1 MLVFQPV
8 GWRECA
14 IAPTSRRPA
23 FHCESSCMS
32 SHHDHQKGLLIT
44 AIGGLTLTVDI
55 PLIRLADGGAWTIML
70 LRTGTTFVA
79 AMVIWSIWRA
89 LDRNA
94 PQLIPG
100 WSGLIVAICYGLTG
114 ITFVTAVYHTSTA
127 DLVFILAFNTVF
139 AGLLSWIFL
148 REKPRMVTIVAMLIM
163 ILGVLVIV
171 GGSVGTGKLFGD
183 FMALCSAF
191 FIAVAITISRAS
203 GKDMGFTSLV
213 GVLLPMALAAF
224 MVSGEGFHVNAPWW
238 IIFNGAVIMPIS
250 FFCLAAGP
258 KYISGPEVA
267 MFYLLETVL
276 APVWVW
282 MIFAETPTRNSL
294 IGGAILIVTLV
305 AHSLWQLHDGRKR
318 RPDLA
323 VHHPV

>member
-1 MLVFQPV
+1 
-8 GWRECA
+8 
-14 IAPTSRRPA
+14 
-23 FHCESSCMS
+23 MS
-32 SHHDHQKGLLIT
+32 SHNDHQKGLLIT

-55 PLIRLADGGAWTIML
+55 PLIRLADGGAWTILL

-79 AMVIWSIWRA
+79 AMIIWSIWRA
-89 LDRNA
+89 LSRNA

-100 WSGLIVAICYGLTG
+100 WSGLVVAICYGLTS
-114 ITFVTAVYHTSTA
+114 ITFVTAVFHTSTA
-127 DLVFILAFNTVF
+127 DLVFILAFNPVF
-139 AGLLSWIFL
+139 AALLSWIFL
-148 REKPRMVTIVAMLIM
+148 KEKPRLVTIVAMLVM

-171 GGSVGTGKLFGD
+171 GGSVGTGHLFGD

-191 FIAVAITISRAS
+191 FIAVAITISHAS
-203 GKDMGFTSLV
+203 GKDMGFTALV
-213 GVLLPMALAAF
+213 GVLLPLALAAF
-224 MVSGEGFHVNAPWW
+224 MVTGEGFQVNAPWW

-250 FFCLAAGP
+250 FFCLANGP

-294 IGGAILIVTLV
+294 IGGVILIVTLI

-318 RPDLA
+318 RGDLA
-323 VHHPV
+323 VHHPA

>member
-1 MLVFQPV
+1 
-8 GWRECA
+8 
-14 IAPTSRRPA
+14 
-23 FHCESSCMS
+23 MS
-32 SHHDHQKGLLIT
+32 SPYDHQKGLLIT

-79 AMVIWSIWRA
+79 AMIIWSVWRS
-89 LDRNA
+89 LSRNA

-100 WSGLIVAICYGLTG
+100 WSGLAVAICYGLTSV
-114 ITFVTAVYHTSTA
+114 TFITAVYHTSTA

-139 AGLLSWIFL
+139 AALLSWIFL
-148 REKPRMVTIVAMLIM
+148 GERPRLATIIAMAVM

-171 GGSVGTGKLFGD
+171 GSSIGTGHLFGD

-191 FIAVAITISRAS
+191 FVAVAITISRAS

-213 GVLLPMALAAF
+213 GVLLPLGLAAF
-224 MVSGEGFHVNAPWW
+224 MVTGEGFHVNAPGW

-282 MIFAETPTRNSL
+282 MVFAETPTRNSL
-294 IGGAILIVTLV
+294 IGGGILIITLV

-318 RPDLA
+318 RVDFA

>member
-1 MLVFQPV
+1 
-8 GWRECA
+8 
-14 IAPTSRRPA
+14 
-23 FHCESSCMS
+23 MS
-32 SHHDHQKGLLIT
+32 PHHDHQKGLLIT

-70 LRTGTTFVA
+70 LRTSTTFVA
-79 AMVIWSIWRA
+79 AMIIWSVWRA
-89 LDRNA
+89 LSRNA
-94 PQLIPG
+94 PPLIPG
-100 WSGLIVAICYGLTG
+100 WAGMIVATLYGLTG
-114 ITFVTAVYHTSTA
+114 ISFVTAVYHTSTA

-148 REKPRMVTIVAMLIM
+148 RERPRLVTIAAMLIM

-183 FMALCSAF
+183 FMALGSAF

-213 GVLLPMALAAF
+213 GVLLPMALAAL

-305 AHSLWQLHDGRKR
+305 AHSLWQLHDGRR
-318 RPDLA
+318 QRGDLA